1 MKNIRVIIRPLSPE
15 VAKVT
20 KNIYTDITKLNVP
33 TASEPI
39 LLDTYSDNAA
49 SLDISLDDFKKL
61 RMEDKVKKL
70 KEYLPLVMFNQ
81 GFNQIYIKISDG
93 IHNLSEEDCSNMFI
107 VLKDA
112 IEEILIEKMEKSEKA
127 KRQKKLTEEL
137 SKI

>member
-1 MKNIRVIIRPLSPE
+1 
-15 VAKVT
+15 
-20 KNIYTDITKLNVP
+20 
-33 TASEPI
+33 
-39 LLDTYSDNAA
+39 
-49 SLDISLDDFKKL
+49 
-61 RMEDKVKKL
+61 MEDKVKKL

-112 IEEILIEKMEKSEKA
+112 IEEILIDKMEKSEKA

>member
-1 MKNIRVIIRPLSPE
+1 
-15 VAKVT
+15 
-20 KNIYTDITKLNVP
+20 
-33 TASEPI
+33 
-39 LLDTYSDNAA
+39 
-49 SLDISLDDFKKL
+49 
-61 RMEDKVKKL
+61 MEDKVKKL
-70 KEYLPLVMFNQ
+70 KKYLPLVMFNQ